1 MKTAEFQTEANEDY
15 PAYDYRLG
23 MVDVDVALNLSAKVA
38 NMLAESVKHLPP
50 SLKPEDIESFDIGAF
65 LSPLIG
71 NPDLGPRLIE
81 LGKAFADRCQVAW
94 IDEEGNAKSQTLSKV
109 WNVHWQGRYDDYLRW
124 LIFATRFNL
133 GSFLRGV
140 QGLGALFAKGRS
152 SSKSQ
157 SPVEKTGQSGA

>member
-1 MKTAEFQTEANEDY
+1 MKTTEFQTDADAEGEY
-15 PAYDYRLG
+15 PAYDYKLG

-38 NMLAESVKHLPP
+38 NMLAESVKHLPAT
-50 SLKPEDIESFDIGAF
+50 LKPEDVEAFDIGAF
-65 LSPLIG
+65 ISPLIG
-71 NPDLGPRLIE
+71 NPELGPRLIE
-81 LGKAFADRCQVAW
+81 LGKAFAEKCQVAW
-94 IDEEGNAKSQTLSKV
+94 TDTDGNAKSASLSKV

-152 SSKSQ
+152 NSKSQ
-157 SPVEKTGQSGA
+157 SPAKATG

>member
-1 MKTAEFQTEANEDY
+1 MKTAEFQTDASEDY
-15 PAYDYRLG
+15 PAYDYQLG
-23 MVDVDVALNLSAKVA
+23 MVDVDVALTLSAKVA
-38 NMLAESVKHLPP
+38 NMLAESVKHLPNTL
-50 SLKPEDIESFDIGAF
+50 SAEDVEAFDVGAF

-71 NPDLGPRLIE
+71 NPELGPRLIE
-81 LGKAFADRCQVAW
+81 LGKAFAERCQVAW
-94 IDEEGNAKSQTLSKV
+94 TDQDGAAKSATLSKV

-140 QGLGALFAKGRS
+140 QGLGALFAKGRT

-157 SPVEKTGQSGA
+157 SPAKVTG